1 MGTFAVQLR
10 VSDLAGR
17 NFVDVEATV
26 DTGATYTLLPAD
38 MLEQLQIE
46 PEGTRRLEV
55 ADDRIVEYPIGYARV
70 QAEGEQS
77 IALVV
82 FGPEGVSPLLGAT
95 SLELLSFAVDPV
107 HRRLVPVDGLLKSAT
122 G

>member
-38 MLEQLQIE
+38 LLEQLQIV

-70 QAEGEQS
+70 QVDGGRS

-107 HRRLVPVDGLLKSAT
+107 RRRLVPVDRLLKSAT

>member
-1 MGTFAVQLR
+1 MGTFTVQLR
-10 VSDLAGR
+10 VGDLAGR

-26 DTGATYTLLPAD
+26 DTGATYTLLPVGLLA
-38 MLEQLQIE
+38 QLQIE

-70 QAEGEQS
+70 QVDGEQS

-95 SLELLSFAVDPV
+95 SLELLGFAVDPV
-107 HRRLVPVDGLLKSAT
+107 HRWLVPVDGLLKSAT

>member
-10 VSDLAGR
+10 VSDLTGR

-26 DTGATYTLLPAD
+26 DTGATYTLLPSD

-82 FGPEGVSPLLGAT
+82 FGPEGGSLLLEAT
-95 SLELLSFAVDPV
+95 SLELFSFAVDPV

-122 G
+122 A

>member
-10 VSDLAGR
+10 VGDLAGR

-26 DTGATYTLLPAD
+26 GTGATHTLLPVGLLD
-38 MLEQLQIE
+38 QLQME

-55 ADDRIVEYPIGYARV
+55 ADDRVVEYPIGYARV
-70 QAEGEQS
+70 QLDGEQS

-95 SLELLSFAVDPV
+95 SLELLGFAVDPV
-107 HRRLVPVDGLLKSAT
+107 HRRLVPVDGLLKSAI